1 MGIKYLNRFLKENCS
16 KNSIRKINLN
26 QLQSKTIVID
36 ASIYMYKYIAENALI
51 ENMYLLISLLLTNN
65 ITPLF
70 VFDGK
75 PPPEKYALLQQR
87 RIQKKRAEDR
97 YNELMMEYTD
107 EELEPD
113 KKMLLF
119 QEMKN
124 LKNQFVRLTENDKNK
139 VKELLDAY
147 GVMYYV
153 SSGEADD
160 ICAYMVIT
168 GKAWACLSDD
178 MDMFVYGC
186 PRVIRNISLLNK
198 TVLFYDT
205 NNILTDLCMSEE
217 HFKQILVLSG
227 TDYNIYENTDLDTTI
242 ELYAKYMKQ
251 FVSKKIS
258 SNISFYQWIMQ
269 TSEYI
274 TNIEKLNYIC
284 ELFKIDH
291 ISGLDEMNIIL
302 KDRNS
307 RELYAIMEK
316 EGFVFANL

>member
-26 QLQSKTIVID
+26 QLESKTIVID

-87 RIQKKRAEDR
+87 KFQKKTAEDK
-97 YNELMMEYTD
+97 YNELMVEYTN
-107 EELEPD
+107 EELDPD

-124 LKNQFVRLTENDKNK
+124 LKNQFIRLTENDKNK

-153 SSGEADD
+153 SPGEADD

-205 NNILTDLCMSEE
+205 NNILADLCMSEE

-227 TDYNIYENTDLDTTI
+227 TDYNIYEKTDLDTTI
-242 ELYAKYMKQ
+242 EMYTKYMKQ
-251 FVSKKIS
+251 LVSKKIS
-258 SNISFYQWIMQ
+258 SNISFYEWIMQ

-274 TNIEKLNYIC
+274 SNIEKLNAIC
-284 ELFKIDH
+284 ELFKINH
-291 ISGLDEMNIIL
+291 IKELDEINIIL

-307 RELYAIMEK
+307 EQLHSIMEK
-316 EGFVFANL
+316 EGFVFA

>member
-65 ITPLF
+65 IIPLF
-70 VFDGK
+70 IFDGK
-75 PPPEKYALLQQR
+75 PPPEKYALLEQR
-87 RIQKKRAEDR
+87 RVQKKTAEDK

-107 EELEPD
+107 EELDLD

-124 LKNQFVRLTENDKNK
+124 LKNQFVRLTENDKKK

-153 SSGEADD
+153 SPGEADD

-205 NNILTDLCMSEE
+205 NNILADLCMSEE

-227 TDYNIYENTDLDTTI
+227 TDYNIYEKTDLDTTI
-242 ELYAKYMKQ
+242 ELYTKYMKQ
-251 FVSKKIS
+251 LVTKNIS

-274 TNIEKLNYIC
+274 SNVEQLNKIC
-284 ELFKIDH
+284 ELFKINH
-291 ISGLDEMNIIL
+291 IKELDEINIIL
-302 KDRNS
+302 KHRNS
-307 RELYAIMEK
+307 QELHSIMEK
-316 EGFVFANL
+316 EGFVFA

>member
-26 QLQSKTIVID
+26 QLTSKTIVID

-87 RIQKKRAEDR
+87 RLQKKTAEDK

-107 EELEPD
+107 EELDPD
-113 KKMLLF
+113 KKLLLF

-153 SSGEADD
+153 SHGEADD

-227 TDYNIYENTDLDTTI
+227 TDYNIYEKTDLDTTI
-242 ELYAKYMKQ
+242 ELYTKYMKQ
-251 FVSKKIS
+251 LVSKKIS

-274 TNIEKLNYIC
+274 SNIEKLNKIC
-284 ELFKIDH
+284 DLFKINN
-291 ISGLDEMNIIL
+291 IKELDEINIIL

-307 RELYAIMEK
+307 KELHSIMEK
-316 EGFVFANL
+316 EGFIFA

>member
-26 QLQSKTIVID
+26 QLKSKTIVID

-70 VFDGK
+70 IFDGK

-87 RIQKKRAEDR
+87 KLQKKTAEDK
-97 YNELMMEYTD
+97 YNELMAEYKD
-107 EELEPD
+107 EELDPD
-113 KKMLLF
+113 KKLLLF
-119 QEMKN
+119 QEMKT
-124 LKNQFVRLTENDKNK
+124 LKNQFVRLTETDKNK

-153 SSGEADD
+153 SPGEADD

-186 PRVIRNISLLNK
+186 TRVIRNISLLNK
-198 TVLFYDT
+198 TVLFYDM

-227 TDYNIYENTDLDTTI
+227 TDYNIYDKTDLDTTI
-242 ELYAKYMKQ
+242 ELYTKYMNQ

-258 SNISFYQWIMQ
+258 SNISFYQWLMQ

-274 TNIEKLNYIC
+274 NNIEKLNNIC
-284 ELFKIDH
+284 ELFKINN
-291 ISGLDEMNIIL
+291 IKELDEMNIIL

-307 RELYAIMEK
+307 KELYTIMEK
-316 EGFVFANL
+316 EGFIFA

>member
-1 MGIKYLNRFLKENCS
+1 MGIKNLNRFLKENCS
-16 KNSIRKINLN
+16 KRSIRKINLN
-26 QLQSKTIVID
+26 QLESKTVVID
-36 ASIYMYKYIAENALI
+36 TSIYMYKYIAEGALI

-70 VFDGK
+70 VFDGN

-87 RIQKKRAEDR
+87 KIDKKTAEDK
-97 YNELMMEYTD
+97 YNDLLIQYKSD
-107 EELEPD
+107 D
-113 KKMLLF
+113 IDAANKMLLF
-119 QEMKN
+119 QEMKL

-139 VKELLDAY
+139 VKELLNSY

-153 SSGEADD
+153 SPCEADD

-205 NNILTDLCMSEE
+205 THILTDLCMTEE

-227 TDYNIYENTDLDTTI
+227 TDYNIYDNTDLDTTI
-242 ELYAKYMKQ
+242 GWYTKYRKQ
-251 FVSKKIS
+251 LVTKKIS
-258 SNISFYQWIMQ
+258 SSISFYQWLLNS
-269 TSEYI
+269 SEYI
-274 TNIEKLNYIC
+274 TNIDKLNHIC
-284 ELFKIDH
+284 ELFKINH
-291 ISGLDEMNIIL
+291 IKELDEIKICL

-307 RELYAIMEK
+307 KELHTIMEK
-316 EGFVFANL
+316 EGFVFS

>member
-26 QLQSKTIVID
+26 QLTSKTIVID

-70 VFDGK
+70 IFDGK

-87 RIQKKRAEDR
+87 KLQKKTAEDK
-97 YNELMMEYTD
+97 YNELMEQYKNG
-107 EELEPD
+107 ELEPD

-124 LKNQFVRLTENDKNK
+124 LKNQFVRLTENNKNK

-153 SSGEADD
+153 SPNEADD

-205 NNILTDLCMSEE
+205 NNILADLCMSEE

-227 TDYNIYENTDLDTTI
+227 TDYNIYEKTDLDTTI
-242 ELYAKYMKQ
+242 ELYTQYMKQ

-269 TSEYI
+269 TTEYI
-274 TNIEKLNYIC
+274 SNIEKLNNIC
-284 ELFKIDH
+284 ELFKINH
-291 ISGLDEMNIIL
+291 IKELDEINIIL

-307 RELYAIMEK
+307 KKLHTIMEK
-316 EGFVFANL
+316 EGFVFS

>member
-26 QLQSKTIVID
+26 QLESKTIVID

-75 PPPEKYALLQQR
+75 PPPEKYDLLQQR
-87 RIQKKRAEDR
+87 KLQKKTAEDK
-97 YNELMMEYTD
+97 YNELMTEYKN
-107 EELEPD
+107 EELDPD

-119 QEMKN
+119 QEMQN

-153 SSGEADD
+153 SPGEADD

-205 NNILTDLCMSEE
+205 NNILADLCMSAE

-227 TDYNIYENTDLDTTI
+227 TDYNIYEKTDLDTTI
-242 ELYAKYMKQ
+242 ELYTKYMKQ
-251 FVSKKIS
+251 LVTKKIS
-258 SNISFYQWIMQ
+258 SNISFYEWIMQ
-269 TSEYI
+269 TCEYI
-274 TNIEKLNYIC
+274 NNLEQLNTVC
-284 ELFKIDH
+284 ELFKINH
-291 ISGLDEMNIIL
+291 IKELDEISIIL
-302 KDRNS
+302 KHRNS
-307 RELYAIMEK
+307 KELHSIMEK
-316 EGFVFANL
+316 EGFVFA

>member
-26 QLQSKTIVID
+26 QLTSKTIVID

-70 VFDGK
+70 IFDGK

-87 RIQKKRAEDR
+87 KLQKKTAEDK
-97 YNELMMEYTD
+97 YNELMEQYKNG
-107 EELEPD
+107 ELEPD

-124 LKNQFVRLTENDKNK
+124 LKNQFVRLTENNKNK

-153 SSGEADD
+153 SPNEADD

-205 NNILTDLCMSEE
+205 NNILADLCMSEE

-227 TDYNIYENTDLDTTI
+227 TDYNIYEKTDLDTTI
-242 ELYAKYMKQ
+242 ELYTKYMKQ

-269 TSEYI
+269 TTEYI
-274 TNIEKLNYIC
+274 SNIEKLNNIC
-284 ELFKIDH
+284 ELFKINH
-291 ISGLDEMNIIL
+291 IKELDEINIIL

-307 RELYAIMEK
+307 KKLHTIMEK
-316 EGFVFANL
+316 EGFVFS

>member
-16 KNSIRKINLN
+16 KKSIRKINLN

-87 RIQKKRAEDR
+87 RLQKKSAEDK
-97 YNELMMEYTD
+97 YNELMLEYTD
-107 EELEPD
+107 EELDPD
-113 KKMLLF
+113 KKLLLF

-147 GVMYYV
+147 GVMYYD
-153 SSGEADD
+153 SPSEADD

-205 NNILTDLCMSEE
+205 NNILEDLCMSEE

-227 TDYNIYENTDLDTTI
+227 TDYNIYEKTDLDTTI
-242 ELYAKYMKQ
+242 ELYTKYMKQ
-251 FVSKKIS
+251 LVAKKIS
-258 SNISFYQWIMQ
+258 SNISFYQWIMK

-274 TNIEKLNYIC
+274 SNIEKLNNIC
-284 ELFKIDH
+284 ELFKINH
-291 ISGLDEMNIIL
+291 IKELDEMNIIL

-307 RELYAIMEK
+307 QQLHSIMEK
-316 EGFVFANL
+316 EGFVFA

>member
-1 MGIKYLNRFLKENCS
+1 MGIKNLNRFLKENCS

-87 RIQKKRAEDR
+87 RVLKKTAEDK
-97 YNELMMEYTD
+97 YNELMMEYRD
-107 EELEPD
+107 EELDPD
-113 KKMLLF
+113 KKTLLF

-124 LKNQFVRLTENDKNK
+124 LKNQFVRLNENDKNK

-153 SSGEADD
+153 SPGEADD

-205 NNILTDLCMSEE
+205 NNILADLSMTEE

-227 TDYNIYENTDLDTTI
+227 TDYNIYEKTDLDTTI
-242 ELYAKYMKQ
+242 ELYTKYMNQLVTKN
-251 FVSKKIS
+251 IS

-274 TNIEKLNYIC
+274 NNVEKLNKIC
-284 ELFKIDH
+284 ELFKINH
-291 ISGLDEMNIIL
+291 IKELDEINISL
-302 KDRNS
+302 KRRNS
-307 RELYAIMEK
+307 QELHSIMEK
-316 EGFVFANL
+316 EGFVFA